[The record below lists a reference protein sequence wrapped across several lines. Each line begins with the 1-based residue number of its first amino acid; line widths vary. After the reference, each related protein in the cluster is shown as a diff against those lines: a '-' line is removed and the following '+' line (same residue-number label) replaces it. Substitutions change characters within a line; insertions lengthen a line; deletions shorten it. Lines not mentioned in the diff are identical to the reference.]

1 MIVSLLRHG
10 STAWNEQGRMQ
21 GRLDIPLS
29 ARGRAEVRAWRV
41 PSESMGPLPWVSSP
55 LRRAVETAQL
65 LSGAKPRCEGALIEM
80 DWGEWEGFRLDE
92 LRARFGAE
100 FARMEKL
107 GLDFRPPGG
116 ESPRDVLHRVEGW
129 LAGAAVQGKP
139 LVAVSH
145 KGVLRVALAA
155 ATGWDMTCK
164 PPIRLQPA
172 TLHRFAVAHD
182 GSISIVECNV
192 PLRAASASPSSMAP
206 PTPAGVSP
214 PPGFGNGT
222 PSCL

>member
-21 GRLDIPLS
+21 GRRDIPLS
-29 ARGRAEVRAWRV
+29 ARGRDEVRAWRV
-41 PSESMGPLPWVSSP
+41 PAEPAAPVQWVSSP

-65 LSGAKPRCEGALIEM
+65 LSGAKPRCENALIEM

-100 FARMEKL
+100 FARMETL

-116 ESPRDVLHRVEGW
+116 ESPRDVLHRVQHW
-129 LAGAAVQGKP
+129 LACAAVGEEP
-139 LVAVSH
+139 VVAVSH
-145 KGVLRVALAA
+145 NGVLRVVLAA

-164 PPIRLQPA
+164 PPIRLQPG
-172 TLHRFAVAHD
+172 TVHRFAVAHD
-182 GSISIVECNV
+182 GTISLVECNV
-192 PLRAASASPSSMAP
+192 PLGAAINSPSSMAP
-206 PTPAGVSP
+206 ATPTGVSP
-214 PPGFGNGT
+214 EKV
-222 PSCL
+222 